1 MGTAVFSVIGDDRC
15 RNFVICGSSIQD
27 IKYTRR
33 VCLPGD
39 IVLCESAWQYC
50 VPSHY
55 EYVLKDADNVKVG
68 EYNNFTNLERIFKS
82 FEEE

>member
-1 MGTAVFSVIGDDRC
+1 MGTAVFSVIGDDRS
-15 RNFVICGSSIQD
+15 RNFVICGASIQD

-39 IVLCESAWQYC
+39 IVLCESAWEYC

-55 EYVLKDADNVKVG
+55 EYVLKDADNVKVRTSN
-68 EYNNFTNLERIFKS
+68 NNFTAFAENF
-82 FEEE
+82 